1 MNPTSGVGVFTP
13 ETDERQG
20 SRRTVRS
27 KLKLQE
33 GWATFLLLVF
43 MLLSVVW
50 SVLAADWTDGLQIL
64 PWVGLAAL
72 LLGLVLAKRRRVP
85 SLLAHAISLILG
97 AVWVVLLLSLVFSS
111 LVAPA
116 GLLMAGEGLAT
127 RITVMSEQALRWLLA
142 PSGAEAW
149 LSNFMFVV
157 SASVATWV
165 VCYASAWFVFRAH
178 WAWGAIVPAGVGCV
192 LNIYYAPPRLV
203 VYFMAF
209 CLSALLLAVRL
220 HVHNRQV
227 IWREAEVNYNLDVD
241 LSFLRDGLI
250 VSLVALVLA
259 WTVPVAARNPTVSEF
274 WSAFEEPWQEIQTLW
289 TRLFTSLNYQGRMG
303 LVRFGRTMT
312 LGGGASLSN
321 IVVLEVEA
329 SEPHYW
335 RAVAYDRYT
344 GSGWVNTDDAV
355 LVLPSGKSAL
365 SPAPYGMQEAF
376 THTVR
381 MREGGEELLFY
392 AGQPVQS
399 SRSAQASLSFV
410 PVAGREPATDISML
424 SALRILGRNDSYT
437 IESLVSRATVGQL
450 RAAGTDYPDWVS
462 ARYLQLPPTLPKRVR
477 DLGQQ
482 LAAEA
487 AVPYDQAEAIQN
499 YLRRIPYDRTI
510 GPPPPGSDP
519 IDWFLFDN
527 RRGFCDYYAS
537 AMVLMLRAAGI
548 PARISQGYAVGQ
560 YDAPSRSY
568 QVRQLDAHAWPEVY
582 FPGYGWIEFE
592 PTSSQPMITRPA
604 GSDLPFLPGLDVM
617 LETVRTEEEDKYGPD
632 EVEAADEDIVDI
644 TLGQS
649 RPWYQ
654 RYGRLLLGLLLLVVA
669 AVGGIVGWWHL
680 SLRGLGLAARAYE
693 QMRRLG
699 GLMGVPLEAHQT
711 PVEYGESLADVLVQ
725 SQEDLRRLVAAYVKQ
740 RFSRTGLSD
749 EEEQDLAER
758 WQRLRLVLWRQVLT
772 PRPKRRTAP
781 PSWVPSSS
789 LRPPTSL
796 G

>member
-1 MNPTSGVGVFTP
+1 MGVYCGNGDETQKSSGTL
-13 ETDERQG
+13 RA
-20 SRRTVRS
+20 

-33 GWATFLLLVF
+33 GWATLLLLVF

-50 SVLAADWTDGLQIL
+50 SVLAADWTDGLQVL
-64 PWVGLAAL
+64 PWVGLASL
-72 LLGLVLAKRRRVP
+72 MLGVILAKWQRVP
-85 SLLAHAISLILG
+85 SLLAHVISLIVGG
-97 AVWVVLLLSLVFSS
+97 AWVVLLLSLGFTS
-111 LVAPA
+111 LAAPA
-116 GLLMAGEGLAT
+116 GLLVPGVDLAG

-142 PSGAEAW
+142 PSEAEAW

-157 SASVATWV
+157 STSVATWV
-165 VCYASAWFVFRAH
+165 VCYASAWFVFREH

-203 VYFMAF
+203 VYFMAY

-250 VSLVALVLA
+250 VSLVALMLA
-259 WTVPVAARNPTVSEF
+259 WTVPVAARNPTLTDF

-312 LGGGASLSN
+312 LGGGANLSN
-321 IVVLEVEA
+321 IIVLEVGA
-329 SEPHYW
+329 TEPHYW

-344 GSGWVNTDDAV
+344 GSGWVNTDDGV
-355 LVLPSGKSAL
+355 LVLPSGEPAL
-365 SPAPYGMQEAF
+365 NPAPYSMQEAF

-410 PVAGREPATDISML
+410 PIAGREPATDVSML
-424 SALRILGRNDSYT
+424 SSLRILGRNDSYT
-437 IESLVSRATVGQL
+437 IESLVSRPAVGQL

-462 ARYLQLPPTLPKRVR
+462 ARYLQLPPTLPQRVR

-482 LAAEA
+482 LAGQA
-487 AVPYDQAEAIQN
+487 ATPYDQAEAIQN

-510 GPPPPGSDP
+510 GPPPAGYDP
-519 IDWFLFDN
+519 IDWFLFEN

-537 AMVLMLRAAGI
+537 AMVLLLRAAGI
-548 PARISQGYAVGQ
+548 PARISQGYAAGQ
-560 YDAPSRSY
+560 YEAASQTF

-592 PTSSQPMITRPA
+592 PTSSQPLITRPA
-604 GSDLPFLPGLDVM
+604 ESDLPLLPGLDLM
-617 LETVRTEEEDKYGPD
+617 PETTRTEEEDKYGPD
-632 EVEAADEDIVDI
+632 ELEAANEDIVDI
-644 TLGQS
+644 TLAQG

-654 RYGRLLLGLLLLVVA
+654 RYSRFLLGLLLLGVA
-669 AVGGIVGWWHL
+669 AVGGFVGWWYL

-699 GLMGVPLEAHQT
+699 GLMGVPLQEHQT
-711 PVEYGESLADVLVQ
+711 PMEYGESLVDVLVQ
-725 SQEDLRRLVAAYVKQ
+725 SQEDVRHLVAAYVKQ
-740 RFSRTGLSD
+740 RFSRAGLSP
-749 EEEQDLAER
+749 EEEHDLAER
-758 WQRLRLVLWRQVLT
+758 WQRLRLVLWRRALT
-772 PRPKRRTAP
+772 PRLKRRTAA

-789 LRPPTSL
+789 LRPPTSV